1 MANCKGCGI
10 QLQYNHPKLPGYTPK
25 KGSDYC
31 QRCFRLMHYDDLT
44 ISMKTG
50 IDPDSVLQRI
60 DAMDCLVL
68 WVVDLFDFE
77 ASMIPGLSRKLSGKD
92 IIMVATKRDIL
103 PETLSPEKIAR
114 FVFGRLKE
122 LGISIRNL
130 IITSSYETMGMEEVK
145 EAVDMYGHNRPVVV
159 MGRANAGKSTL
170 LNKLMQKSELTSSR
184 YPGTT
189 LDFNPLDI
197 DGIQYIDTPGIEIS
211 GSMLMD
217 IREEDLKTIV
227 PYKTIKPLVYQV
239 RGDQSF
245 TIGGLARVD
254 VIGCDHASA
263 VFYVCDRLSIHRGK
277 VENADEFW
285 KKHYGKLLVPTPLHD
300 DFVTSSIRKT
310 EDKMDVVI
318 EGLGWVCVSGKMS
331 SIRVYAPKAVNV
343 TFRKAML

>member
-10 QLQYNHPKLPGYTPK
+10 QLQYNHPNLPGYTPK

-122 LGISIRNL
+122 LGISIRHL

-189 LDFNPLDI
+189 LEFNPLDI
-197 DGIQYIDTPGIEIS
+197 DGVQYIDTPGIEIS

>member
-10 QLQYNHPKLPGYTPK
+10 QLQYDNPKLPGYTPK
-25 KGSDYC
+25 QGSDYC

-50 IDPDSVLQRI
+50 IDPDSVLKRI
-60 DAMDCLVL
+60 DEMDCLVL

-77 ASMIPGLSRKLSGKD
+77 ASMIPGLSRKLAGKD

-103 PETLSPEKIAR
+103 PETMSPEKITR

-122 LGISIRNL
+122 LGISIRHL
-130 IITSSYETMGMEEVK
+130 IITSSFETLGMEEVK
-145 EAVDMYGHNRPVVV
+145 EAVETYGHNRPVVV

-170 LNKLMQKSELTSSR
+170 LNKLMNKPELTSSR

-197 DGIQYIDTPGIEIS
+197 DGVQYIDTPGIEIS

-217 IREEDLKTIV
+217 IREEDLKTIM
-227 PYKTIKPLVYQV
+227 PYKTIKPFVYQV

-245 TIGGLARVD
+245 AIGGLARVD

-263 VFYVCDRLSIHRGK
+263 VFYLCDRLSIHRGK

-285 KKHYGKLLVPTPLHD
+285 QKHYGKLLVPTPLQD
-300 DFVTSSIRKT
+300 DFVTSAMRKT
-310 EDKMDVVI
+310 EEKMDVVI

-331 SIRVYAPKAVNV
+331 SVRVYAPKSVNV

>member
-122 LGISIRNL
+122 LGISIRHL
-130 IITSSYETMGMEEVK
+130 IITSSFETLGMEEVK

-189 LDFNPLDI
+189 LEFNPLDI
-197 DGIQYIDTPGIEIS
+197 DGVQYIDTPGIEIS

-245 TIGGLARVD
+245 TIGGLASVD

>member
-1 MANCKGCGI
+1 
-10 QLQYNHPKLPGYTPK
+10 
-25 KGSDYC
+25 
-31 QRCFRLMHYDDLT
+31 MHYDDLT

-50 IDPDSVLQRI
+50 IDPDSVLKRI
-60 DAMDCLVL
+60 DEMDCLVL

-77 ASMIPGLSRKLSGKD
+77 ASMIPGLSRKLAGKD

-103 PETLSPEKIAR
+103 PETMSPEKITR

-122 LGISIRNL
+122 LGISIRHL
-130 IITSSYETMGMEEVK
+130 IITSSFETLGMEEVK
-145 EAVDMYGHNRPVVV
+145 EAVETYGHNRPVVV

-170 LNKLMQKSELTSSR
+170 LNKLMNKPELTSSR

-197 DGIQYIDTPGIEIS
+197 DGVQYIDTPGIEIS

-217 IREEDLKTIV
+217 IREEDLKTIM
-227 PYKTIKPLVYQV
+227 PYKTIKPFVYQV

-245 TIGGLARVD
+245 AIGGLARVD

-263 VFYVCDRLSIHRGK
+263 VFYLCDRLSIHRGK

-285 KKHYGKLLVPTPLHD
+285 QKHYGKLLVPTPLQD
-300 DFVTSSIRKT
+300 DFVTSAMRKT
-310 EDKMDVVI
+310 EEKMDVVI

-331 SIRVYAPKAVNV
+331 SVRVYAPKSVNV

>member
-217 IREEDLKTIV
+217 IKEEDLKTIV

-277 VENADEFW
+277 VDNADEFW

-331 SIRVYAPKAVNV
+331 SVRVYAPKAVNV

>member
-254 VIGCDHASA
+254 VISCDHASA

>member
-1 MANCKGCGI
+1 
-10 QLQYNHPKLPGYTPK
+10 
-25 KGSDYC
+25 
-31 QRCFRLMHYDDLT
+31 
-44 ISMKTG
+44 
-50 IDPDSVLQRI
+50 
-60 DAMDCLVL
+60 
-68 WVVDLFDFE
+68 
-77 ASMIPGLSRKLSGKD
+77 
-92 IIMVATKRDIL
+92 
-103 PETLSPEKIAR
+103 
-114 FVFGRLKE
+114 
-122 LGISIRNL
+122 
-130 IITSSYETMGMEEVK
+130 
-145 EAVDMYGHNRPVVV
+145 
-159 MGRANAGKSTL
+159 
-170 LNKLMQKSELTSSR
+170 
-184 YPGTT
+184 
-189 LDFNPLDI
+189 
-197 DGIQYIDTPGIEIS
+197 
-211 GSMLMD
+211 MD

-277 VENADEFW
+277 VDNADEFW

-331 SIRVYAPKAVNV
+331 SVRVYAPKAVNV

>member
-60 DAMDCLVL
+60 EAMDCLVL

-122 LGISIRNL
+122 LGISIRHL

>member
-331 SIRVYAPKAVNV
+331 SVRVYAPKAVNV

>member
-10 QLQYNHPKLPGYTPK
+10 QLQYDNPKLPGYTPK
-25 KGSDYC
+25 QGSDYC

-50 IDPDSVLQRI
+50 IDPDSVLKRI
-60 DAMDCLVL
+60 DEMDCLVL

-77 ASMIPGLSRKLSGKD
+77 ASMIPGLSRKLAGKD
-92 IIMVATKRDIL
+92 IIMAATKRDIL
-103 PETLSPEKIAR
+103 PETMSPEKIAR

-122 LGISIRNL
+122 LGISSRHL
-130 IITSSYETMGMEEVK
+130 IITSSFETLGMEEVK
-145 EAVDMYGHNRPVVV
+145 EAVETYGHNRPVVV

-170 LNKLMQKSELTSSR
+170 LNKLMNKSELTSSR

-197 DGIQYIDTPGIEIS
+197 DGVQYIDTPGIEIS

-245 TIGGLARVD
+245 AIGGLARVD

-263 VFYVCDRLSIHRGK
+263 VFYLCDRLSIHRGK

-285 KKHYGKLLVPTPLHD
+285 QKHYGKLLVPTPLQD
-300 DFVTSSIRKT
+300 DFVTSAMRKT
-310 EDKMDVVI
+310 EEKMDVVI

-331 SIRVYAPKAVNV
+331 SVRVYAPKSVNV

>member
-122 LGISIRNL
+122 LGISIRHL
-130 IITSSYETMGMEEVK
+130 IITSSFETLGMEEVK

>member
-10 QLQYNHPKLPGYTPK
+10 QLQYDNPKLPGYTPK
-25 KGSDYC
+25 QGSDYC

-50 IDPDSVLQRI
+50 IDPDSVLKRI
-60 DAMDCLVL
+60 DEMDCLVL

-77 ASMIPGLSRKLSGKD
+77 ASMIPGLSRKLAGKD
-92 IIMVATKRDIL
+92 IIMAATKRDIL
-103 PETLSPEKIAR
+103 PETMSPEKIAR

-122 LGISIRNL
+122 LGISIRHL
-130 IITSSYETMGMEEVK
+130 IITSSFETLGMEEVK
-145 EAVDMYGHNRPVVV
+145 EAVETYGHNRPVVV

-170 LNKLMQKSELTSSR
+170 LNKLMNKSELTSSR

-197 DGIQYIDTPGIEIS
+197 DGVQYIDTPGIEIS

-245 TIGGLARVD
+245 AIGGLARVD

-263 VFYVCDRLSIHRGK
+263 VFYLCDRLSIHRGK

-285 KKHYGKLLVPTPLHD
+285 QKHYGKLLVPTPLQD
-300 DFVTSSIRKT
+300 DFVTSAMRKT
-310 EDKMDVVI
+310 EEKMDVVI

-331 SIRVYAPKAVNV
+331 SVRVYAPKSVNV

>member
-10 QLQYNHPKLPGYTPK
+10 QLQYDNPKLPGYTPK
-25 KGSDYC
+25 QGSDYC

-50 IDPDSVLQRI
+50 IDPDSVLKRI
-60 DAMDCLVL
+60 DEMDCLVL

-77 ASMIPGLSRKLSGKD
+77 ASMIPGLLRKLAGKD
-92 IIMVATKRDIL
+92 IIMAATKRDIL
-103 PETLSPEKIAR
+103 PETMSPEKIAR

-122 LGISIRNL
+122 LGISIRHL
-130 IITSSYETMGMEEVK
+130 IITSSFETLGMEEVK
-145 EAVDMYGHNRPVVV
+145 EAVETYGHNRPVVV

-170 LNKLMQKSELTSSR
+170 LNKLMNKSELTSSR

-197 DGIQYIDTPGIEIS
+197 DGVQYIDTPGIEIS

-245 TIGGLARVD
+245 AIGGLARVD

-263 VFYVCDRLSIHRGK
+263 VFYLCDRLSIHRGK

-285 KKHYGKLLVPTPLHD
+285 QKHYGKLLVPTPLQD
-300 DFVTSSIRKT
+300 DFVTSAMRKT
-310 EDKMDVVI
+310 EEKMDVVI

-331 SIRVYAPKAVNV
+331 SVRVYAPKSVNV

>member
-122 LGISIRNL
+122 LGISIRHL

-170 LNKLMQKSELTSSR
+170 LNKLMQKNELTSSR

-189 LDFNPLDI
+189 LVFNPLDI
-197 DGIQYIDTPGIEIS
+197 DGVQYIDTPGIEIS

>member
-122 LGISIRNL
+122 LGISIRHL